1 MGSRWK
7 TGMSQLA
14 GLLSLARGRIA
25 AASFLIAAVLGVYVM
40 RLGWLQLIEPHRPV
54 QGGGHTLL
62 QRSIIQRERGIV
74 LDDGRGPI
82 LDRSG
87 RPYTRTAVQA
97 AVLFPVHRDS
107 ISSEAV
113 RTLALWFH
121 TTERDVR
128 ARWEGAAEPL
138 VWPSSRDGKLP
149 YPLTPEQSRRLNA
162 SGWDG
167 VRSLPITVRYPLG
180 KDTPQ
185 WIGFVAQSAG
195 DQAGAG
201 ISGMSGRSGLERAFE
216 PLLRSLGPTILVHYT
231 DADRRPLYGLDIRLR
246 RPDNPYYPLQ
256 LVTTAD
262 REIEAAI
269 GRAADEAGMKKGS
282 VVVLDAATR
291 DVVAMVSRPAA
302 DPNHVTPE
310 EENWNNRAVKA
321 LPPGSVYKLFIAA
334 AALEAQVTD
343 PQERFHCSGGYGK
356 YGLSCWVKD
365 GHGTLTLREALAKS
379 CNVVFAELAERMS
392 AADLETYAKRSGLA
406 GTVGMSSSDGRGHN
420 GLKHFDGEEASRIF
434 AEGEDNGKI
443 DGGERAQ
450 LGIGQ
455 RNVRLTPL
463 AAANYV
469 VTLLQDGAAGEPRLV
484 QELRYANGL
493 PFARFDAGADSEQVM
508 KPQTARQ
515 LRRWMEDTVAYGT
528 GMSLRQA
535 AWRLAGKSGTAQA
548 DAYGSGR
555 LHTWFV
561 GYGPVE
567 KPKYAVSVIFEDEPA
582 GTSHRATAL
591 FGKVMDLLAEHEIS
605 GLPPRSTRYG
615 LLRLAAHSTR

>member
-1 MGSRWK
+1 MEGRKWK
-7 TGMSQLA
+7 IGIAQLA
-14 GLLSLARGRIA
+14 GLLTLARGRIA
-25 AASFLIAAVLGVYVM
+25 AASILIAAVLGIYIM
-40 RLGWLQLIEPHRPV
+40 RLGWLQLIETHRPV

-74 LDDGRGPI
+74 LDDGRGSI
-82 LDRSG
+82 LDRNG
-87 RPYTRTAVQA
+87 RPYTGAAVQA

-107 ISSEAV
+107 IPSEAV

-128 ARWEGAAEPL
+128 ARWESATEPL

-149 YPLTPEQSRRLNA
+149 HPLTPEQSRRLNA

-195 DQAGAG
+195 EQGKAGMFG
-201 ISGMSGRSGLERAFE
+201 TSGMSGLERSFE
-216 PLLRSLGPTILVHYT
+216 PVLRSLGPTILVHYT
-231 DADRRPLYGLDIRLR
+231 DADQRPLYGLDIRIR

-256 LVTTAD
+256 LITTAD

-269 GRAADEAGMKKGS
+269 GQAADEAGMKKGS

-291 DVVAMVSRPAA
+291 DVLAMVSRPAA
-302 DPNHVTPE
+302 DPNHVMPE
-310 EENWNNRAVKA
+310 QGAWNNRALKA

-334 AALEAQVTD
+334 AALEAQITD
-343 PQERFHCSGGYGK
+343 PQERFHCSGDYGK
-356 YGLSCWVKD
+356 YGLSCWLKD
-365 GHGTLTLREALAKS
+365 GHGTLTLREALAES

-392 AADLETYAKRSGLA
+392 AADLESYAKRAGLA
-406 GTVGMSSSDGRGHN
+406 ATVGMNSSDGRGHN
-420 GLKHFDGEEASRIF
+420 GLKHFDGEETSRIF
-434 AEGEDNGKI
+434 AAGEDNGMI

-469 VTLLQDGAAGEPRLV
+469 ATLLQDGAPGEPRLV

-493 PFARFDAGADSEQVM
+493 PFARFDAGTGSERVM
-508 KPQTARQ
+508 KPLTARQ
-515 LRRWMEDTVAYGT
+515 VRHWMEDTVAYGT
-528 GMSLRQA
+528 GQSLRQA

-567 KPKYAVSVIFEDEPA
+567 KPKYAVSVVFEDEPA

-591 FGKVMDLLAEHEIS
+591 FGKVMDLLAAHENS
-605 GLPPRSTRYG
+605 GLPRRSTR
-615 LLRLAAHSTR
+615 

>member
-1 MGSRWK
+1 MEARKWK
-7 TGMSQLA
+7 IGITQLA
-14 GLLSLARGRIA
+14 RLLTLARGRIA
-25 AASFLIAAVLGVYVM
+25 AASILIAAVLGIYIM

-54 QGGGHTLL
+54 QGGVHTLL

-74 LDDGRGPI
+74 LDDGRGSI

-87 RPYTRTAVQA
+87 RPYTGAAVQA

-107 ISSEAV
+107 IPSEAV

-121 TTERDVR
+121 TTERDVQT
-128 ARWEGAAEPL
+128 RWESVTEPL

-149 YPLTPEQSRRLNA
+149 HPLTPEQSRRLNA

-180 KDTPQ
+180 KNTPQ

-195 DQAGAG
+195 EQAKGG
-201 ISGMSGRSGLERAFE
+201 MSGTSGMSGLERSFE

-231 DADRRPLYGLDIRLR
+231 DADQRPLYGLDIRIR

-269 GRAADEAGMKKGS
+269 GRAADEAGMTKGS

-291 DVVAMVSRPAA
+291 DIVAMVSRPAA
-302 DPNHVTPE
+302 DPNHVMPE
-310 EENWNNRAVKA
+310 QGAWNNRALKA

-343 PQERFHCSGGYGK
+343 PQEQFHCSGDYGK
-356 YGLSCWVKD
+356 YGLACWLKD
-365 GHGTLTLREALAKS
+365 GHGTLTLREALAES

-392 AADLETYAKRSGLA
+392 AAGLEAFAKRAGLA
-406 GTVGMSSSDGRGHN
+406 GIVGMSSSDGRGHN
-420 GLKHFDGEEASRIF
+420 ELKHFDGEEASRIF
-434 AEGEDNGKI
+434 AAGDENGTI

-469 VTLLQDGAAGEPRLV
+469 ATLLQDGAAGEPRLV

-493 PFARFDAGADSEQVM
+493 SFARFAAGTGSERVM

-515 LRRWMEDTVAYGT
+515 VRRWMEDTVAYGT
-528 GMSLRQA
+528 GQWLRQA

-567 KPKYAVSVIFEDEPA
+567 KPKYAVSVVFEDEPA

-591 FGKVMDLLAEHEIS
+591 FGKVMDLLAEHGNS
-605 GLPPRSTRYG
+605 GLPR
-615 LLRLAAHSTR
+615 HSTR